1 LSLTVIFYSYHTIN
15 PFTHSNIPINTD
27 AQQFIAL
34 YGKTLV
40 KTSPYGEKNIVALT
54 FIVGDTSGDA
64 ITTKIYSEFEVFI
77 LASFSLIYNQ
87 NRRYSY

>member
-40 KTSPYGEKNIVALT
+40 KTSPYGEKKYVTGHICAAPQLT
-54 FIVGDTSGDA
+54 RPHHLVLS
-64 ITTKIYSEFEVFI
+64 
-77 LASFSLIYNQ
+77 
-87 NRRYSY
+87 R